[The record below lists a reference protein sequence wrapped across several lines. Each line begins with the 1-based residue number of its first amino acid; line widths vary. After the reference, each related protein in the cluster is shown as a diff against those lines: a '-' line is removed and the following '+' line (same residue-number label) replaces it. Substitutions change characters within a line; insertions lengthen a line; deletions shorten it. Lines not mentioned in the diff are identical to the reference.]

1 MSSSCA
7 MHQKVSTAIVLVF
20 VAHIEVAQYFLPFVH
35 VHCYR
40 IRDFVNTKEIIWTYN
55 TTKINNIRCRYDKQR
70 SINQMFISFNR
81 TMLNGRQRISV
92 ELVGQFSTRLLARMY
107 VFSEDHTLHIE
118 RITYKAPDCS
128 CGVVVVRSI
137 TRGTT
142 FVDLRVRNSFIRD
155 GPRLECRREFA
166 RIATHGRVIYS
177 SSCSQEL
184 RNTLL

>member
-92 ELVGQFSTRLLARMY
+92 ELVGQFSTRLLARISY
-107 VFSEDHTLHIE
+107 TAYRKNHLQ
-118 RITYKAPDCS
+118 
-128 CGVVVVRSI
+128 
-137 TRGTT
+137 
-142 FVDLRVRNSFIRD
+142 
-155 GPRLECRREFA
+155 GP
-166 RIATHGRVIYS
+166 
-177 SSCSQEL
+177 
-184 RNTLL
+184 